1 MVTRSLS
8 RLVITQFVV
17 LIALGQSWGTADAAT
32 PVYADLNLA
41 CAGLT
46 PCYATV
52 QEAVDNAGPA
62 PAEVGIF
69 PGIYAESVDLTAM
82 GSNLSGGGPG
92 DIMIQALDA
101 AGQPATSGVE
111 IDPDA
116 SGGPGMGSAM
126 TTGEN
131 AAFDGDITVQGL
143 TMTSPDTLALG
154 LISTGN
160 LTIQDVAVL
169 GAATDGMLA
178 FAQGNAT
185 LARVEAR
192 MNAGSGIGSQATGD
206 LTATDLEATQ
216 NGETGIALSANE
228 NLSVQGL
235 EASGNETGAGF
246 GGCLSIDISN
256 VTTNQNAVNG
266 LLILYGPDDC
276 GTQPTAAA
284 PDFWSNLDSLQFSD
298 RIALNGMGPPAG
310 TLFAETLVSE
320 GNGNVGIGVSSST
333 GVAQIDGLT
342 ANNNAGPGVLI
353 RSRAINLHD
362 AEVIGNAS
370 GIAAVADDVL
380 MARVMANQNQPI
392 PPDPMAEGLGIAVS
406 ARFAALD
413 DIQANDNSRAGLGL
427 TDAPDDAPDGGLPE
441 YTVTASQF
449 NGNAIGILSEST
461 KAIGVTLDDVT
472 LTSNVAAGLDLPDLS
487 KAAFSNLVVSGSA
500 IGMDLVVNDLLAI
513 ETADVQTNA
522 TGILLQLAQQATARI
537 GCSSILENGVAGIE
551 LAQGASVSASVNYWG
566 DPSGPTHPG
575 NPGGIG
581 DVVVDS
587 ANGGTGVVDYSGFL
601 ADPASDADCPQ
612 PIFEAVPVPTMTP
625 VGMLMLILGLVMIA
639 WLGRSSI
646 RSN

>member
-1 MVTRSLS
+1 MATRSSS
-8 RLVITQFVV
+8 RIVITQFIV
-17 LIALGQSWGTADAAT
+17 LIGLGQSWDSADAAT
-32 PVYADLNLA
+32 PVYADPNLA

-69 PGIYAESVDLTAM
+69 PGVYAESLDLSAM
-82 GSNLSGGGPG
+82 GSSLTGGGPG

-143 TMTSPDTLALG
+143 SMTSPDTLALG
-154 LISTGN
+154 LTSTGN

-178 FAQGNAT
+178 SAQGNLT

-192 MNAGSGIGSQATGD
+192 MNAGSGIGSQATGN

-246 GGCLSIDISN
+246 EGCLSIDISN
-256 VTTNQNAVNG
+256 ITTNQNQVNG
-266 LLILYGPDDC
+266 MLILYGPDEC

-284 PDFWSNLDSLQFSD
+284 PEFWSNLDSLQFHD
-298 RIALNGMGPPAG
+298 RKALNRMGPPAG
-310 TLFAETLVSE
+310 TLFAEALVSE
-320 GNGNVGIGVSSST
+320 GNGDVGIGVISST

-342 ANNNAGPGVLI
+342 ANNNGGPGVLM
-353 RSRAINLHD
+353 RSRAIDLSN
-362 AEVIGNAS
+362 AEAIGNVL
-370 GIAAVADDVL
+370 GIAAIADDVL
-380 MARVMANQNQPI
+380 MSRVTAAQNQPI
-392 PPDPMAEGLGIAVS
+392 PPDPMAEGGGVAVSAGIAV
-406 ARFAALD
+406 LD
-413 DIQANDNSRAGLGL
+413 DIQASDNFRAGLAL
-427 TDAPDDAPDGGLPE
+427 TDAPDGSASQ

-449 NGNAIGILSEST
+449 DGNEIGILSEST
-461 KAIGVTLDDVT
+461 ESIEVTLDDVT
-472 LTSNVAAGLDLPDLS
+472 LTGNIDAGLDFPDLS
-487 KAAFSNLVVSGSA
+487 TAAFSNLFVSGSD
-500 IGMDLVVNDLLAI
+500 IGMDLFVNDLLAI
-513 ETADVQTNA
+513 ETADVQTNT

-551 LAQGASVSASVNYWG
+551 LAQGASVSASANYWG

-581 DVVVDS
+581 DVVIDS
-587 ANGGTGVVDYSGFL
+587 ANAGTGVVDYSGFL

-612 PIFEAVPVPTMTP
+612 PVVEALPVPTMNP
-625 VGMLMLILGLVMIA
+625 VGMVMLILGFLIFA
-639 WLGRSSI
+639 WLARSSI
-646 RSN
+646 RSK